1 MIKRYLPIKLTK
13 SLFACSFSL
22 FLLNYCATYLTEEP
36 LNNILYCWLILET
49 TIFPLTSYSRKKK
62 GERKREN
69 LKQRNV
75 LIEVNGPKESR
86 IYTSKSL
93 LEI

>member
-1 MIKRYLPIKLTK
+1 MIKRYLPTKLTK

-22 FLLNYCATYLTEEP
+22 FLLNNCATYLTEEP

-62 GERKREN
+62 GEFKTKIIE
-69 LKQRNV
+69 KRNV
-75 LIEVNGPKESR
+75 LIKINGQEKKRVE
-86 IYTSKSL
+86 Y
-93 LEI
+93 